1 MSTAGVAADR
11 PGRVVAA
18 HGRRVVV
25 EDDAGAQHPCVL
37 RGHRLRAV
45 CGDLV
50 RWRPV
55 GQGDDGVVLAIEPR
69 ASALERPDSR
79 GRREVL
85 AANITQLIAVFAPQP
100 PPDPFLIDRY
110 LAAAELMPCSALLLR
125 NKIDLEPGPPPGMWW
140 NELERI
146 GYRVL
151 HVSALAP
158 GDLAPLRAA
167 LAGHTSILVGQSGVG
182 KSSLL
187 NALVPGIDAA
197 TAALSAATGLGRHT
211 TTAAVL
217 HRLPEGGSIIDSPGV
232 RDFAPAPVEPRT
244 VVRGYVE
251 MVEPALQCRFG
262 DCLHRDEPDCGVK
275 RAVAEGRVSKRR
287 YQSYLR
293 LLELMETMWPRW

>member
-1 MSTAGVAADR
+1 MSTNAAADR

-25 EDDAGAQHPCVL
+25 AGEDGAPHPCVL
-37 RGHRLRAV
+37 RGRQLRVV
-45 CGDLV
+45 CGDRV
-50 RWRPV
+50 RWRP
-55 GQGDDGVVLAIEPR
+55 GEQDGEGLVLGIEPR
-69 ASALERPDSR
+69 TSALERPDAR

-85 AANITQLIAVFAPQP
+85 AANVTQLIAVFAPRP
-100 PPDPFLIDRY
+100 PADPFLIDRY

-125 NKIDLEPGPPPGMWW
+125 NKIDLEPEHERNAWW
-140 NELERI
+140 AELERI

-151 HVSALAP
+151 HTSMRAP
-158 GDLAPLRAA
+158 GDLAPLHAA

-217 HRLPEGGSIIDSPGV
+217 HGLPGGGSIIDSPGV
-232 RDFAPAPVEPRT
+232 RDYAPPPVEPRA
-244 VVRGYVE
+244 VARGFVE
-251 MVEPALQCRFG
+251 LAEPALECRFG
-262 DCLHRDEPDCGVK
+262 DCLHRDEPGCGVK
-275 RAVAEGRVSKRR
+275 RAAAEGRVSARR
-287 YQSYLR
+287 YESYLR
-293 LLELMETMWPRW
+293 LLRLMEDMAPRW